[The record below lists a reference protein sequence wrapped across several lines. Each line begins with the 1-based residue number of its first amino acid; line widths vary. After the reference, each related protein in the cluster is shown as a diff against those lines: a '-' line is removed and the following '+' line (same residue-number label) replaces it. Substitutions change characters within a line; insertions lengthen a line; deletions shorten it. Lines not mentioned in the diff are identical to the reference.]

1 MLTGS
6 CLCGNIQYEIR
17 GELGPGFYCHCSRCR
32 KAGGSAF
39 ASNVVV
45 AADEFVIVDGKDS
58 LKTFST
64 AEGVHRVFCG
74 NCGSPIISRRDAL
87 PDIVRVRMGT
97 LDTSVPLGPGAHIYV
112 ASKAPWHRIHD
123 GLPQYAERPPA
134 GGGTPAASAGASAPV
149 SEDLLELKREL
160 LEDLGDYMQ
169 YGGAEDE
176 DDPEYDPDWD
186 AGYTQEH
193 IDACDAA
200 LETFFTE
207 MSRATHNRDAILATV
222 RKLVLCL
229 NDINHRCDGSMI
241 ETDQREQICDLVA
254 VAATEAGLDTD
265 DDLTEE
271 WREW

>member
-6 CLCGNIQYEIR
+6 CLCGNVQYQIR

-39 ASNVVV
+39 ASNAVVPAGNFAV
-45 AADEFVIVDGKDS
+45 VGGADS

-74 NCGSPIISRRDAL
+74 NCGSPIISRRDAM

-97 LDTSVPLGPGAHIYV
+97 LDTPLPQGPGAHIYV
-112 ASKAPWHRIHD
+112 DSKAPWHRIHD
-123 GLPQYAERPPA
+123 GLPQYAERPPVA
-134 GGGTPAASAGASAPV
+134 GATPVAAATSEAASDELA
-149 SEDLLELKREL
+149 DLKLELI
-160 LEDLGDYMQ
+160 EDLGDYMEF
-169 YGGAEDE
+169 GGADDE

-193 IDACDAA
+193 IDACDTA
-200 LETFFTE
+200 LETFFAS
-207 MSRATHNRDAILATV
+207 MAQATHNRDAIMTAV
-222 RKLVLCL
+222 RDLVLVL
-229 NDINHRCDGSMI
+229 NDVNHRCDGCMI
-241 ETDQREQICDLVA
+241 ETDQREQICEIVS
-254 VAATEAGLDTD
+254 VAAREAGLETD
-265 DDLTEE
+265 VDLTEE

>member
-1 MLTGS
+1 MLSGS

-17 GELGPGFYCHCSRCR
+17 GEPGPGFYCHCSRCR

-45 AADEFVIVDGKDS
+45 AARDFALVGGADS

-64 AEGVHRVFCG
+64 AEGVHRDFCG
-74 NCGSPIISRRDAL
+74 NCGSPIISRRDSL

-97 LDTSVPLGPGAHIYV
+97 IDTALSQGPGAHIYV
-112 ASKAPWHRIHD
+112 NSKAPWHRISD
-123 GLPQYAERPPA
+123 SLPQYAERPPA
-134 GGGTPAASAGASAPV
+134 PGAAPV
-149 SEDLLELKREL
+149 TTATSDELADLKLELI
-160 LEDLGDYMQ
+160 EDLGDYMQ

-200 LETFFTE
+200 LETFFAE
-207 MSRATHNRDAILATV
+207 MAPATHNRDAIVAAV
-222 RKLVLCL
+222 RKLVLVL
-229 NDINHRCDGSMI
+229 NDINHRCDGCMI
-241 ETDQREQICDLVA
+241 ETDQREQLCEIVA
-254 VAATEAGLDTD
+254 VAAREAGLETD